1 MQFNIPQFIDVED
14 RIVGPLT
21 FKQLLYLGSA
31 GVIIFFIWYFFKL
44 WVFIIVG
51 IPLGTVA
58 IALAFLRING
68 RPFITFLSTFFNYLR
83 KPKIYVWKK
92 DNQG

>member
-31 GVIIFFIWYFFKL
+31 GVLIFFIWYFFKL
-44 WVFIIVG
+44 WVFVIVG
-51 IPLGTVA
+51 IPIGTIA
-58 IALAFLRING
+58 IALAFLKING
-68 RPFITFLSTFFNYLR
+68 RPFIVFLSSFFSYLR
-83 KPKIYVWKK
+83 KPKMYVWRK
-92 DNQG
+92 DDQG

>member
-21 FKQLLYLGSA
+21 FKQLLYLGTS
-31 GVIIFFIWYFFKL
+31 GVLTFFIWYFFKL

-51 IPLGTVA
+51 IPIGAAAL
-58 IALAFLRING
+58 ALAFLRING
-68 RPFITFLSTFFNYLR
+68 RPFILFLTALVNYLH

-92 DNQG
+92 E